1 MRIIKTKKHEI
12 VNGRTLLVAVDLGK
26 SKHMGYYRCPDGT
39 DIKPFE
45 FSNNRPGHQKFYD
58 RICQAK
64 AVYHLEEVVVGFEST
79 GVYGEPLIHFLN
91 DKGIK
96 LVQVNPMHTKRIK
109 ELEGNSPGKT
119 DRKDPKVIADIMALG
134 HFLTVVIPEG
144 VSAELRR
151 LTQARERSVER
162 RTAFYNQ
169 LQDLVFII
177 FPEFLEVM
185 KDIKTQSAQYLLR
198 HYPTPQAILQCGV
211 DGLSLVL
218 RRVSRGKLGRQ
229 RAEALYEATVRSVGI
244 KEGQRSIVLEI
255 EEILL
260 GIERCECFIAKL
272 EREMRRLLD
281 QIPYSRSILSVKG
294 IKTVTA
300 AGLIGEV
307 GDFRKFRT
315 ISELLKLAGLDLYE
329 ISSGNHTGNRHIT
342 KRGRSLLRKLL
353 FFASLNMIRKG
364 GVMHEPYQR
373 YIGRGMPTHKALVAI
388 SRKLLGILFAL
399 VRDHTEYVVNYSER
413 ENLKLAA

>member
-45 FSNNRPGHQKFYD
+45 FSNNRLGHQKFYD

-64 AVYHLEEVVVGFEST
+64 ATHHLEEVVVGFEST

-185 KDIKTQSAQYLLR
+185 KDIKTRSAQYLLR

-260 GIERCECFIAKL
+260 GIEGCECFIAKL

-294 IKTVTA
+294 IKVVTA

-315 ISELLKLAGLDLYE
+315 ISEILKLAGLDLYE
-329 ISSGNHTGNRHIT
+329 ISSGNQRGNCHIT

>member
-1 MRIIKTKKHEI
+1 MRIIKTKKHQI
-12 VNGRTLLVAVDLGK
+12 VNGRTLLVAVDLAK
-26 SKHMGYYRCPDGT
+26 KKHMGYYRCPDGT

-45 FSNNRPGHQKFYD
+45 FSNDRPGHQKFYD
-58 RICQAK
+58 RICQGK
-64 AVYHLEEVVVGFEST
+64 ATHHLEEVVVGFEST
-79 GVYGEPLIHFLN
+79 GVYGEPLIHFLHN
-91 DKGIK
+91 KGVK
-96 LVQVNPMHTKRIK
+96 LVQVNPLHTKRMK

-119 DRKDPKVIADIMALG
+119 DRKDPKVIADIMELG

-169 LQDLVFII
+169 LQDLVFIV

-185 KDIKTQSAQYLLR
+185 KDIKTRSAQYLLR
-198 HYPTPQAILQCGV
+198 HYATPQTMLQCGV
-211 DGLSLVL
+211 DELSSVL
-218 RRVSRGKLGRQ
+218 RRVSCGKLGRQ
-229 RAEALYEATVRSVGI
+229 RAEALYEAAGRSVGI
-244 KEGQRSIVLEI
+244 EEGQRSIVLEI
-255 EEILL
+255 EEILFE
-260 GIERCECFIAKL
+260 IERSECFIAKL
-272 EREMRRLLD
+272 EREMGCLLE
-281 QIPYSRSILSVKG
+281 QIPYHRSILSVKG

-315 ISELLKLAGLDLYE
+315 ISELLKLAGLDLFE
-329 ISSGNHTGNRHIT
+329 ISSGNYKGTRHIT

-373 YIGRGMPTHKALVAI
+373 YMERGMPTHKALVAI
-388 SRKLLGILFAL
+388 SRKLLRIVFAL
-399 VRDHTEYVVNYSER
+399 VRNHTEYVVNYSER

>member
-1 MRIIKTKKHEI
+1 VKIIKTKKQKI
-12 VNGRTLLVAVDLGK
+12 VNGRTLLVAVDLAK
-26 SKHMGYYRCPDGT
+26 NKHTGYYRCPDGT

-45 FSNNRPGHQKFYD
+45 FSNNREGHQKFYD

-64 AVYHLEEVVVGFEST
+64 AVHHLEEVVVGFEST

-91 DKGIK
+91 NKGIK
-96 LVQVNPMHTKRIK
+96 LVQVNPLHTKRMK

-119 DRKDPKVIADIMALG
+119 DRKDPKVIADIMELG
-134 HFLTVVIPEG
+134 HFLSVVIPGG

-151 LTQARERSVER
+151 LTQARERSVQR

-185 KDIKTQSAQYLLR
+185 KDIKARSAQYLLR
-198 HYPTPQAILQCGV
+198 HYPTPQAMLQCRV
-211 DGLSLVL
+211 DELSSVL
-218 RRVSRGKLGRQ
+218 RSVSCGKLGRQ
-229 RAEALYEATVRSVGI
+229 RAEALHEAAGRSVGI
-244 KEGQRSIVLEI
+244 QEGQRSIVLEI
-255 EEILL
+255 EEILS
-260 GIERCECFIAKL
+260 GIERDHCFIGKL
-272 EREMRRLLD
+272 EREMSCLLD
-281 QIPYSRSILSVKG
+281 QVPYNRSILSVKG

-307 GDFRKFRT
+307 GDFRKFHT
-315 ISELLKLAGLDLYE
+315 VSEILKLAGLDLFE
-329 ISSGNHTGNRHIT
+329 ISSGNYQGSRHIT
-342 KRGRSLLRKLL
+342 KRGRSLLRKIL
-353 FFASLNMIRKG
+353 FFASLNMIRKE

-373 YIGRGMPTHKALVAI
+373 YIGRGMPGSKALVAI
-388 SRKLLGILFAL
+388 SRKLLRILFAL
-399 VRDHTEYVVNYSER
+399 VRDHREYVVHYSER

>member
-1 MRIIKTKKHEI
+1 MRIIKTKKQKI
-12 VNGRTLLVAVDLGK
+12 VNGRTLLVAVDLAK
-26 SKHMGYYRCPDGT
+26 NKHMGYYRCPDGG

-45 FSNNRPGHQKFYD
+45 FSNDREGHQRFYD

-64 AVYHLEEVVVGFEST
+64 ATHHLEEVVVGFEST
-79 GVYGEPLIHFLN
+79 GAYGEPLVHFLN
-91 DKGIK
+91 NRGIK
-96 LVQVNPMHTKRIK
+96 LVQVNPLHTKRMK
-109 ELEGNSPGKT
+109 ELEGNSPNKT
-119 DRKDPKVIADIMALG
+119 DRKDPKVIADIMELG
-134 HFLTVVIPEG
+134 HFLSVVIPEG

-151 LTQARERSVER
+151 LTQARERSVQR

-177 FPEFLEVM
+177 FPEFLRIM
-185 KDIKTQSAQYLLR
+185 KDIKARSAQYLLR
-198 HYPTPQAILQCGV
+198 HYPTPQAMLQCGV
-211 DGLSLVL
+211 DELSSVM
-218 RRVSRGKLGRQ
+218 RRVSCGKLGRQ
-229 RAEALYEATVRSVGI
+229 RAEALHEAASRTVGI
-244 KEGQRSIVLEI
+244 EEGQRSIVLEI

-260 GIERCECFIAKL
+260 GIEREQCFIAKL
-272 EREMRRLLD
+272 EREMCRLLE

-315 ISELLKLAGLDLYE
+315 VSELLKLAGLDLFE
-329 ISSGNHTGNRHIT
+329 ISSGNYKGSRHIT

-364 GVMHEPYQR
+364 GVMHEPYQS
-373 YIGRGMPTHKALVAI
+373 YIRRGMPTHKALVAI
-388 SRKLLGILFAL
+388 SRKLLRILFAL

>member
-1 MRIIKTKKHEI
+1 VRIIKTKKHQI
-12 VNGRTLLVAVDLGK
+12 VNGRTLLVAVDLAK
-26 SKHMGYYRCPDGT
+26 KKHMGYYRCPDGT

-45 FSNNRPGHQKFYD
+45 FSNNRKGHQKFYD
-58 RICQAK
+58 CICQAK
-64 AVYHLEEVVVGFEST
+64 AVHHLEEVVVGFEST

-91 DKGIK
+91 NKGVQ
-96 LVQVNPMHTKRIK
+96 LVQVNPLHTKRMK

-119 DRKDPKVIADIMALG
+119 DRKDSKVIADIIELG

-169 LQDLVFII
+169 LQDLVFIV

-185 KDIKTQSAQYLLR
+185 KDIKTRSAQYLLR
-198 HYPTPQAILQCGV
+198 HYSTPQTMFQCGV
-211 DGLSLVL
+211 DELSSVL
-218 RRVSRGKLGRQ
+218 RRVSCGKLGRQ
-229 RAEALYEATVRSVGI
+229 RAEALYEVAGRSVGVQ
-244 KEGQRSIVLEI
+244 EGQRSILLEI

-260 GIERCECFIAKL
+260 EIERCESFIAKL
-272 EREMRRLLD
+272 EREMGRLLG
-281 QIPYSRSILSVKG
+281 QVPYSRSILSVKG
-294 IKTVTA
+294 IKAVTA

-315 ISELLKLAGLDLYE
+315 VSELLKLAGLDLFE
-329 ISSGNHTGNRHIT
+329 ISSGNYKGNRHIT

-373 YIGRGMPTHKALVAI
+373 YIERGMPTHKALVAI
-388 SRKLLGILFAL
+388 SRKLLRIVFAL
-399 VRDHTEYVVNYSER
+399 VRDHTEYVVNYSGR

>member
-1 MRIIKTKKHEI
+1 MRIIKTKNHKI
-12 VNGRTLLVAVDLGK
+12 VNGETLLVAVDLAK
-26 SKHMGYYRCPDGT
+26 NKHMGYYRCPDAN

-45 FSNNRPGHQKFYD
+45 FSNNREGYQKFYD
-58 RICQAK
+58 CIGQAK
-64 AVYHLEEVVVGFEST
+64 AVYHLEQVVVGFEST

-91 DKGIK
+91 NKGIR
-96 LVQVNPMHTKRIK
+96 LVQVNPLHTKRMK

-119 DRKDPKVIADIMALG
+119 DRKDPKVIADIMELG

-169 LQDLVFII
+169 LQDLVFIV

-185 KDIKTQSAQYLLR
+185 KDIKTRSAQYLLR
-198 HYPTPQAILQCGV
+198 HYPTPQAMLQCGV
-211 DGLSLVL
+211 DELSSVL
-218 RRVSRGKLGRQ
+218 RRVSCGKLGRQ
-229 RAEALYEATVRSVGI
+229 RAEALYKVAGRSVGI
-244 KEGQRSIVLEI
+244 KEGQRSILLEI

-260 GIERCECFIAKL
+260 EIEGCECFIAKL
-272 EREMRRLLD
+272 EREMRRLLE

-294 IKTVTA
+294 IKAVTA

-315 ISELLKLAGLDLYE
+315 VSELLKLAGLDLFE
-329 ISSGNHTGNRHIT
+329 ISSGNYKGNRHIT

-364 GVMHEPYQR
+364 GVMREPYQR
-373 YIGRGMPTHKALVAI
+373 YIGRGMPTQKALVAI
-388 SRKLLGILFAL
+388 SRKLLRILFAL
-399 VRDHTEYVVNYSER
+399 VRDHREYVVNYSER
-413 ENLKLAA
+413 ENFKLAA